1 MSDNKLYLA
10 IGEEANRGTKEATT
24 VGFIPLAEPFK
35 PKFEP
40 DDKRRKEFRGEDSL
54 LGYTTVRRVSTKWS
68 GGPKIAMYSEAGTT
82 KGMIG
87 TQFKHLAGKATSSQ
101 NASTGQYLHMMY
113 GVANPFDAANLG
125 TKALTL
131 NLNLNQGATMK
142 NWPWVGGRHKSVE
155 LVQDPGEQLM
165 ANFESFGQF
174 RDAATAEIGTPVFP
188 AENLRFD
195 YNGFKL
201 YTGTITRTGTGP
213 NFTQFAFGSAT
224 QIKPDSFKAKISV
237 ASEDKLRLAGVK
249 YPDKTR
255 MGIFELS
262 AEFTIDWEDPAAGF
276 SSADE
281 IEAWLAGPNPREINL
296 FALWDSGTQA
306 GTGDNHQLNLDMP
319 RMVLEGDLADY
330 DLEKDPMVTLK
341 FNGLYDATTCKYLFG
356 LMLKNTAT
364 AV

>member
-10 IGEEANRGTKEATT
+10 VGEEANRGTKEATT
-24 VGFIPLAEPFK
+24 VGFIPLAEAPKF
-35 PKFEP
+35 KFEP

-54 LGYTTVRRVSTKWS
+54 LGPTVVRRMSTKWS
-68 GGPKIAMYSEAGTT
+68 VPLKVPMYSEAGTT

-87 TQFKHLAGKATSSQ
+87 TQFKHLCGKSASAQ
-101 NASTGQYLHMMY
+101 NGATGQYYHMMY
-113 GVANPFDAANLG
+113 GVTDPFAAANLG
-125 TKALTL
+125 TKALTFNH
-131 NLNLNQGATMK
+131 NLNVGAVMK

-155 LVQDPGEQLM
+155 LSQEPGEQLM
-165 ANFESFGQF
+165 ASFESFGQF
-174 RDAATAEIGTPVFP
+174 RDAATAEIGTPVWP

-201 YTGTITRTGTGP
+201 YTGTITRTGTAP
-213 NFTQFAFGSAT
+213 NYTQFAFGSAT
-224 QIKPDSFKAKISV
+224 QIKPDSFKCKIEV

-255 MGIFELS
+255 MGLFAVS
-262 AEFTIDWEDPAAGF
+262 CEFTIDWEDPAAGF

-296 FALWDSGTQA
+296 FGLWDSGTQA
-306 GTGDNHQLNLDMP
+306 GTGDNHSLNLDLP

-330 DLEKDPMVTLK
+330 DLEKDPMATLK
-341 FNGLYDATTCKYLFG
+341 FNGLFDSTTTKYLFG

>member
-24 VGFIPLAEPFK
+24 VGFIPLNEAPK
-35 PKFEP
+35 LKFEP

-54 LGYTTVRRVSTKWS
+54 LGPTMVRRVSLKWS
-68 GGPKIAMYSEAGTT
+68 GGIKIPMYSEAGVT

-87 TQFKHLAGKATSSQ
+87 TNLKHLCGKANSSQ
-101 NASTGQYLHMMY
+101 NAATGQYLHMMY
-113 GVANPFDAANLG
+113 GVANPFDVANLG
-125 TKALTL
+125 TKALSL
-131 NLNLNQGATMK
+131 NVNLNHGSVMK

-155 LVQDPGEQLM
+155 FLQEPGEQLM

-174 RDAATAEIGTPVFP
+174 RDAATAEIGGPVFP

-213 NFTQFAFGSAT
+213 NYTQYAFGSAT

-237 ASEDKLRLAGVK
+237 ASEDKLRLAGLK

-255 MGIFELS
+255 MGMFELS
-262 AEFTIDWEDPAAGF
+262 AEFTLDWEDPAAGF

-296 FALWDSGTQA
+296 CGFWDSGTQA
-306 GTGDNHQLNLDMP
+306 GTGDNHSMILDMP
-319 RMVLEGDLADY
+319 RMVLEGDLPDY
-330 DLEKDPMVTLK
+330 NLDKDPLVTLK
-341 FNGLYDATTCKYLFG
+341 FNGLFDATTTKYLFG